1 MDVTQSLLID
11 GYISQTFRSRA
22 AEQYILEL
30 LKSTSIPPH
39 ETLPYSGKEGHF
51 FFVYSV
57 PPHIPARFPNPPGH
71 WLLDRGIVDMGTVVP
86 QTMWSPR
93 SPINRRQNV
102 ERAMLQMPVFF
113 EDKDGGLGLSLE
125 ASIDAR
131 CDVLRDGNDPA
142 PLGGKTTLHI
152 RIVWPGYKKFKRQ
165 ILIRDE
171 SSARS
176 PITMARFVGHVG
188 RTVDRFLQDCEVDSG
203 CVDDRSKL
211 WRIGPGGIERSDI
224 IIIGVVHVSAG
235 SWTPIMQLNRYI
247 F

>member
-1 MDVTQSLLID
+1 MDGTQSLLVD

-22 AEQYILEL
+22 AEQYFLNL
-30 LKSTSIPPH
+30 LKSTCIPPH
-39 ETLPYSGKEGHF
+39 VALSFAGREGYF
-51 FFVYSV
+51 FFYLV
-57 PPHIPARFPNPPGH
+57 PPQIPTQLPDPPSRL
-71 WLLDRGIVDMGTVVP
+71 LLDRGIVDKGTVVP
-86 QTMWSPR
+86 QTMWSAR
-93 SPINRRQNV
+93 SPVNRRQNV

-113 EDKDGGLGLSLE
+113 EGKDGRLGLSLE
-125 ASIDAR
+125 ASIDGQGH
-131 CDVLRDGNDPA
+131 VLRDANDPA
-142 PLGGKTTLHI
+142 PLGQKTTLHI

-176 PITMARFVGHVG
+176 PITMARFIGHVG
-188 RTVDRFLQDCEVDSG
+188 RTVDKFLQDCEVDSG
-203 CVDDRSKL
+203 CVDDRREL